1 MSRLRMMNMPANSAR
16 RFKHGTLSV
25 LHVAQPVDG
34 GVAAYILRL
43 SRTQRTQGRQVTV
56 ASPPGPLAVSL
67 RERGVDWVEWRATRS
82 PGPSIAA
89 ETRAL
94 RRIVDRVRP
103 DIVHLHSSKAGVAG
117 RLRALGPRTIFQPH
131 GWSWDAVEG
140 ATALAVRR
148 WERFAAPRSDLL
160 ICVSREER
168 ERGESAGLVAHWRV
182 IENAVDLDEFSFQSE
197 EDRVRARAQLGLSR
211 APIAV
216 CVGPLRYQKGQDLL
230 VDAWA
235 HVKVAEPEAKLVL
248 VGDGPEREQ
257 VAELAGGMGVVFAGH
272 QEKVVPW
279 LAAADLVVIPSRW
292 DGLSLSLLEAMASG
306 RSVVATDVPGVVRVL
321 GAGGE
326 VVPVGDH
333 SALATALI
341 RRLKDPELTARE
353 GLAARRRA
361 EEAFDWD
368 LLTERMDE
376 AYALVMSSQP

>member
-1 MSRLRMMNMPANSAR
+1 MSRLRMMNVPANNAR
-16 RFKHGTLSV
+16 RFKDGTLSV

-34 GVAAYILRL
+34 GVAGYVVRL
-43 SRTQRTQGRQVTV
+43 SETQVSRGTRVSV
-56 ASPPGPLAVSL
+56 ASPPGPLADSL
-67 RERGVDWVEWRATRS
+67 RERGIEWVEWRATRS

-117 RLRALGPRTIFQPH
+117 RVRALGPRTIFQPH

-140 ATALAVRR
+140 ATAVAVRR

-168 ERGESAGLVAHWRV
+168 ERGESAGLAASWSV
-182 IENAVDLDEFSFQSE
+182 IENAVDLHEFPFQSE
-197 EDRVRARAQLGLSR
+197 EDRASARSQLGLSR
-211 APIAV
+211 APLAV

-230 VDAWA
+230 VEAWSQ
-235 HVKVAEPEAKLVL
+235 VKEIEPQAQLVV
-248 VGDGPEREQ
+248 VGDGPERERVVQ
-257 VAELAGGMGVVFAGH
+257 LADGTGVVFAGH
-272 QEKVVPW
+272 QEEVVPW

-321 GAGGE
+321 GDGGE
-326 VVPVGDH
+326 VVPVGDRN
-333 SALATALI
+333 ALATALV
-341 RRLKDPELTARE
+341 RRLKDPELTERE

-361 EEAFDWD
+361 EEAFAWD
-368 LLTERMDE
+368 RLIEHMDE
-376 AYALVMSSQP
+376 AYAFVMSAQP